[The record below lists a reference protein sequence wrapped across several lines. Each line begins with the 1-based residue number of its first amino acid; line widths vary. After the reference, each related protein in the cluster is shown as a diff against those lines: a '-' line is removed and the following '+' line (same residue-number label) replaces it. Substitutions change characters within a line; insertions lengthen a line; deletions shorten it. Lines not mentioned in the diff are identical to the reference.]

1 MFTSFSL
8 FLGIFRIF
16 SISTY
21 SVTGFDVGVVAFY
34 IVALKRI
41 FWDGEVLEFPR
52 SIGFYCVCAM
62 VLAVFLSGAAP
73 ILEGN
78 ATKQVQFIK
87 TSLHFLYL
95 VMFSILCAGLRISTF
110 DWKRTIQLIMIC
122 AVAVNLFGV
131 YQLLARAMDLPLA
144 WLNISDITLSS
155 TARGVSV
162 QDLQTDSEGFTRQI
176 SLNYGSFFRATS
188 VFSEPSALAGFCNL
202 ILVSLFV
209 PVIRNGKPFV
219 NSKQFNVILTILT
232 VVSLFLTFSLTGL
245 VLFIG
250 IVGFAFI
257 TDRSQNIIKIIKIIG
272 FVVVLLFITD
282 LIVEATTGISVAGL
296 FTQRV
301 GGIVS
306 QYTGGR
312 VETTGG
318 ESFFTRVGTL
328 SKAVEI
334 WLVYPITGI
343 GTGCYFTF
351 TRSAEFGFSD
361 SGVFAVLAE
370 TGTIGVLIFI
380 GMFAGLYREFKRF
393 LFTDLYKKLQTDTKL
408 MVLFALYN
416 LLLNTI
422 SSITA
427 NTFVT
432 SYFWL
437 EMGLTLT
444 IVAVAYRECSLP
456 MFRLQIMQTPLK
468 RLLAQSSQL

>member
-1 MFTSFSL
+1 MFISFSL
-8 FLGIFRIF
+8 FLGIYRIF
-16 SISTY
+16 SLSTY
-21 SVTGFDVGVVAFY
+21 SVTCFDVGVVAFY
-34 IVALKRI
+34 ILALKRI

-62 VLAVFLSGAAP
+62 VLAVFLSASAP
-73 ILEGN
+73 ILEGD
-78 ATKQVQFIK
+78 ATKQVQFLK

-95 VMFSILCAGLRISTF
+95 VMFSILCAGLKISSL
-110 DWKRTIQLIMIC
+110 DWKRTVQLIMIC
-122 AVAVNLFGV
+122 AIVVNIFGI

-155 TARGVSV
+155 TTRGVSIE
-162 QDLQTDSEGFTRQI
+162 DIQTDSEGITRQI
-176 SLNYGSFFRATS
+176 SLSYGSFYRATS
-188 VFSEPSALAGFCNL
+188 VFSEPSAFAGFCNL
-202 ILVSLFV
+202 ILVCLFV

-219 NSKQFNVILTILT
+219 NSKNFNIILTILT

-245 VLFIG
+245 VLFLG
-250 IVGFAFI
+250 IVGFAFV
-257 TDRSQNIIKIIKIIG
+257 TDRSKNIIKILKIIG
-272 FVVVLLFITD
+272 LVAVVLFITD
-282 LIVEATTGISVAGL
+282 LIVEAATGISVGGL

-306 QYTGGR
+306 KYTGGR
-312 VETTGG
+312 IETTGG

-334 WLVYPITGI
+334 WLVYPVTGI
-343 GTGCYFTF
+343 GAGCYFTF
-351 TRSAEFGFSD
+351 MRSAEFGFSD

-380 GMFAGLYREFKRF
+380 GIFAGLYREFKRF
-393 LFTDLYKKLQTDTKL
+393 LFTDLYQKLQTDTKL

-416 LLLNTI
+416 LLLNSI

-437 EMGLTLT
+437 EIGLTLT
-444 IVAVAYRECSLP
+444 IIAVAYRECSLP
-456 MFRLQIMQTPLK
+456 MFRLQIMRTPLK
-468 RLLAQSSQL
+468 TLLSGAK